1 MADAHPWLERRVLA
15 YAHQGGA
22 WEWPSSTLFAMR
34 NAVAAG
40 AHALELDAHGTADGH
55 VVVCH
60 DPTVERTTDGTGA
73 IADLTLAQV
82 KALDSAYWFIPGADV
97 TPDQPES
104 AYPYRGRAADDP
116 EFRIASLC
124 EVLEAFP
131 DTILNFDLKQS
142 APVVAP
148 YEEAVANLLAE
159 FGRTDD
165 VIVTSFNDTVTETFS
180 RLAPDVP
187 TSAGTMT
194 TAAFWQAIQHDEEPP
209 KMSAVAFQVPERY
222 GEDVVIVD
230 DRFVEAAHRI
240 GAAVHVWTVN
250 DTESMER
257 LVSLGVDGIISDVP
271 SELMHVLND
280 RGVTWGGPG
289 RPA

>member
-73 IADLTLAQV
+73 
-82 KALDSAYWFIPGADV
+82 
-97 TPDQPES
+97 
-104 AYPYRGRAADDP
+104 
-116 EFRIASLC
+116 SLR

-194 TAAFWQAIQHDEEPP
+194 TAAFWQAIRHD
-209 KMSAVAFQVPERY
+209 SVAAFAQRY
-222 GEDVVIVD
+222 PS
-230 DRFVEAAHRI
+230 
-240 GAAVHVWTVN
+240 TV
-250 DTESMER
+250 TS
-257 LVSLGVDGIISDVP
+257 
-271 SELMHVLND
+271 
-280 RGVTWGGPG
+280 TA
-289 RPA
+289 PA